1 MGLESII
8 GSPHTL
14 RVVLACHS
22 EGRIGE
28 ESDVGEH
35 SVPDASPLRLAQHD
49 VFRAMELVR

>member
-28 ESDVGEH
+28 ESDVGEY